1 MKPRNLLAALLG
13 LFVFLASFV
22 PAAEP
27 PKPLKVLLVCG
38 GCCHDYNTQKELLSK
53 GMMERAHMDV
63 MVVHEGGT
71 ATNSRIPLYEKKD
84 WSKGFDVVIHD
95 ECFSDVKDNAYTQ
108 NIITPH
114 REGLPAVVLHCAM
127 HCYRDGTDDWFQFC
141 GVTSR
146 RHGAA
151 YPHEVLNV
159 DASHPIMAKFGP
171 AWANPAGEL
180 YWIEKLWPNTHPLGT
195 AKNKEQGNDEV
206 CVWTNQYG
214 KGRVFGTTL
223 GHHNETVGAPE
234 YLDMVTRGTLWACDK
249 LNDEYLKKPQPK
261 TVRVN
266 IANGLKATASSEQTS
281 DNHFAAHA
289 VDGNDATRW
298 CANGDSAPQQL
309 ILELPQPTKLTG
321 CKIDWESPTG
331 LYRYTVDVSV
341 DGLKWQTAVD
351 ASKNDKP
358 ANVTHDFSFDAVNAV
373 RITFLGANPGQ
384 WGSISEV
391 ALYGDKTEV
400 VTVNLSGKSLEKEQE
415 ILKDIQVPD
424 GFEAKLFA
432 APPAVNYPTFVAS
445 APNGDVYV
453 SVDKNGSLDRAP
465 KRGAIM
471 KLRDLD
477 DDGRADQSQYF
488 VPDVDSP
495 RGLVWDNDRLY
506 VLHPPH
512 LSAFI
517 DRNGDGVA
525 DEQQILVKNIAFGFK
540 DRPADHTSNGV
551 TLGIDGWLYLAIG
564 DFGFMQAEGIDG
576 RQLQFRGGGVVR
588 VRPDGTEL
596 EVYSRGTRNILEVSV
611 DPLLNAFTRD
621 NTNDGGGWDIRLH
634 HFSGG
639 EHHGYPSLYMHF
651 NEEAIQPLDI
661 YGGGSGC
668 GGVYLAEPG
677 YPEGYSNAAYT
688 CDWGRDMIYRH
699 RMTPKGATFTADQ
712 TEFLRVPRV
721 TDMDVD
727 AQGQLIVSSWKG
739 ATFTYVGEEVGYLL
753 SVQPKGHKSTALPDL
768 IEAESDQLLELI
780 KSDSHRRRLAAQREL
795 VSRGLN
801 EATIAKLTAIT
812 ADAKLSIES
821 RVAALFALD
830 LGAEDQTTQVLTD
843 LIADPQLGEY
853 ALRALGDEVDQSFPR
868 GAFDMALTHESPRVR
883 RAALFG
889 LWREG
894 SPESIAALMRT
905 TIDADPIVAHT
916 ARRAI
921 IETQRSVTTLE
932 FLTTEPNTSP
942 AFAAVLACAGQIHEP
957 EISAYMISQLA
968 TAKEPTLRQNLLA
981 ALCRLYFREGTWKGD
996 SWGTRPDTTGPYY
1009 QREAWN
1015 ETPKIASALQGALAS
1030 ATSTE
1035 AAFLAQEMDR
1045 HRIPLDGA
1053 IDQLVALVAKDKSLL
1068 PTLASQLARAKT
1080 IPDAAVE
1087 LMVQAIGDVHET
1099 PVSADFLIDAMSTFA
1114 KVNSKHAVI
1123 GLVQAQG
1130 LLDTSDDNRKHLRR
1144 GREILFSANNIAD
1157 HWKTV
1162 THLVN
1167 CPPGPHVE
1175 WGEAVLLVTAAK
1187 SDTPVEVREAIT
1199 KWLEPI
1205 WQSSTGE
1212 VSLLNAIAKS
1222 GRVEYANQVLAAR
1235 FSTDPKVKAAAEAAI
1250 QELKLGED
1258 QKAGPKVSTLKIEDA
1273 VTKAVEEK
1281 GDIELGAVLFER
1293 MNCVKCH
1300 TTRQDQPP
1308 RGPFLGTI
1316 ANTYK
1321 RKDLAEAILIPSK
1334 TLAQGFVTNVFAL
1347 DDGKVVT
1354 GFVVTE
1360 AADKVTIRNADGVE
1374 LEIPTKS
1381 IDERT
1386 KQNVSLMPEG
1396 ITKEL
1401 TIRELSSLIDYIE
1414 SLPKQP

>member
-1 MKPRNLLAALLG
+1 MKFQTLIFTLTAS
-13 LFVFLASFV
+13 FLAITPLHRAV
-22 PAAEP
+22 AAEP
-27 PKPLKVLLVCG
+27 PKPLKVLIVCG

-53 GMMERAHMDV
+53 GMMERAHVDV
-63 MVVHEGGT
+63 EVVHQGGT

-146 RHGAA
+146 RHGAH

-159 DASHPIMAKFGP
+159 DSSHPIMAKFGP

-180 YWIEKLWPNTHPLGT
+180 YWIEKLWPTAHPLGT

-223 GHHNETVGAPE
+223 GHHNETVSAPE
-234 YLDMVTRGTLWACDK
+234 YLDMVTRGTLWACDR

-266 IANGLKATASSEQTS
+266 IAKGLKATASSEQRGE
-281 DNHFAAHA
+281 NHFAEHA
-289 VDGNDATRW
+289 VDGNLGTRW

-321 CKIDWESPTG
+321 CKIDWESSTG

-341 DGLKWQTAVD
+341 DGKKWQIAVD

-358 ANVTHDFSFDAVNAV
+358 ANVAHDFSFEAVQAV

-400 VTVNLSGKSLEKEQE
+400 IAAAPSGLSLEKERE
-415 ILKDIQVPD
+415 ILKDIKVPE
-424 GFEAKLFA
+424 GFEAKLYA

-477 DDGRADQSQYF
+477 GDGRADQSQYF

-495 RGLVWDNDRLY
+495 RGLVWDRDRLY

-512 LSAFI
+512 LSAFV

-525 DEQQILVKNIAFGFK
+525 EEQQILVKDIAFGFK

-564 DFGFMQAEGIDG
+564 DFGFMQAEGVDG
-576 RQLQFRGGGVVR
+576 RQLQFRSGGVVR
-588 VRPDGTEL
+588 VRPDGTGL
-596 EVYSRGTRNILEVSV
+596 EVYSRGTRNILEVGL
-611 DPLLNAFTRD
+611 DPLLNGFTRD

-639 EHHGYPSLYMHF
+639 EHHGYPSLYMNF
-651 NEEAIQPLDI
+651 NDEAVQPLAD

-668 GGVYLAEPG
+668 GGLYLAEPG
-677 YPEGYSNAAYT
+677 FPLGFSNAFYS
-688 CDWGRDMIYRH
+688 CDWGREWIYRH
-699 RMTPKGATFTADQ
+699 KLTPNGATFTADQ
-712 TEFLRVPRV
+712 TEFMRVPRV

-727 AQGQLIVSSWKG
+727 ANGQLIVASWKG
-739 ATFTYVGEEVGYLL
+739 ASFTYVGEEVGYLI
-753 SVQPKGHKSTALPDL
+753 SVLPRGHQPTALPNL
-768 IEAESDQLLELI
+768 AEADSAALLALL
-780 KSDSHRRRLAAQREL
+780 KSDSHRRRMAAQREL
-795 VSRGLN
+795 LGRGLD
-801 EATIAKLTAIT
+801 ASTIAALTVIAN
-812 ADAKLSIES
+812 DAQIALEP
-821 RVAALFALD
+821 RVAALFALS
-830 LGAEDQTTQVLTD
+830 LGAVNWSKKTLVN
-843 LIADPQLGEY
+843 LIADPLLGEF
-853 ALRALGDEVDQSFPR
+853 ALRALGDEADEHFPQA
-868 GAFDMALTHESPRVR
+868 AFVQALTHAAPRVR
-883 RAALFG
+883 RAAIVG
-889 LWREG
+889 LWHEG
-894 SPESIAALMRT
+894 SPAAIMALMKST
-905 TIDADPIVAHT
+905 VDADSIVAHT
-916 ARRAI
+916 ARRAV
-921 IETQRSVTTLE
+921 IETQRSVTVLE
-932 FLTTEPNTSP
+932 FLNAEPSSSP
-942 AFAAVLACAGQIHEP
+942 AYAAVLACAGQIHEP
-957 EISAYMISQLA
+957 EVVDYMVSQLS
-968 TAKEPTLRQNLLA
+968 TAKEPAVRQSLLT
-981 ALCRLYFREGTWKGD
+981 ALCRLYFKEGTWKGD

-1009 QREAWN
+1009 QREAW
-1015 ETPKIASALQGALAS
+1015 EQSPKIAVVLKDALS
-1030 ATSTE
+1030 KATSAE
-1035 AAFLAQEMDR
+1035 AASLTKAMDR
-1045 HRIPLDGA
+1045 HRIPLDDA
-1053 IDQLVALVAKDKSLL
+1053 LEQLVALAAKDKTLL
-1068 PTLASQLARAKT
+1068 PVLASQLARAKT
-1080 IPDAAVE
+1080 VPEAAASLLFSATME
-1087 LMVQAIGDVHET
+1087 SQAPPE
-1099 PVSADFLIDAMSTFA
+1099 FLIDAMTVFA
-1114 KVNSKHAVI
+1114 KINSPQAANA
-1123 GLVQAQG
+1123 LVHAQG
-1130 LLDTSDDNRKHLRR
+1130 VLDSSDANRQFLRR
-1144 GREILFSANNIAD
+1144 GREILFSANCFVD
-1157 HWKTV
+1157 HWLGVAQHAGIT
-1162 THLVN
+1162 
-1167 CPPGPHVE
+1167 GAPHTE
-1175 WGEAVLLVTAAK
+1175 WALAVLLVTAVK
-1187 SDTPVEVREAIT
+1187 SETPAEVRAAISQ
-1199 KWLEPI
+1199 WIEPQ
-1205 WQSSTGE
+1205 WA
-1212 VSLLNAIAKS
+1212 NARAISMLHAVAKS
-1222 GRVEYANQVLAAR
+1222 GRAEYANQVLAAR
-1235 FSTDPKVKAAAEAAI
+1235 FSTDLNVKAAAESAI
-1250 QELKLGED
+1250 KELKLGDEG
-1258 QKAGPKVSTLKIEDA
+1258 KSGPKVSTLKVEEAITRA
-1273 VTKAVEEK
+1273 VTEK

-1300 TTRQDQPP
+1300 TTRKDQPP

-1334 TLAQGFVTNVFAL
+1334 TLAQGFVTHVFAL
-1347 DDGKVVT
+1347 EDGTTVT

-1374 LEIPTKS
+1374 REIPTKS

-1386 KQNVSLMPEG
+1386 KQNISLMPDG
-1396 ITKEL
+1396 IVKEL
-1401 TIRELSSLIDYIE
+1401 TIRELSSLMDYLE
-1414 SLPKQP
+1414 SLPKQQ

>member
-1 MKPRNLLAALLG
+1 MKPRNLLAVPLG
-13 LFVFLASFV
+13 LVVLLNSFV
-22 PAAEP
+22 GAAEP

-38 GCCHDYNTQKELLSK
+38 GCCHDYNSQKELLSK

-63 MVVHEGGT
+63 MVVHEGGS
-71 ATNSRIPLYEKKD
+71 ATTSRIPLYEKKD

-95 ECFSDVKDNAYTQ
+95 ECFADVKENAWTQ

-180 YWIEKLWPNTHPLGT
+180 YWIEKLWPNTHPLCT

-223 GHHNETVGAPE
+223 GHHNETVGSPE
-234 YLDMVTRGTLWACDK
+234 YLDLVTRGTLWACDK
-249 LNDEYLKKPQPK
+249 LNDEYLIAPKPK

-266 IANGLKATASSEQTS
+266 IAKGVKATASSEQTS
-281 DNHFAAHA
+281 DSHFAPHA
-289 VDGNDATRW
+289 VDGNSATRW
-298 CANGDSAPQQL
+298 CASGPQSPEWL
-309 ILELPQPTKLTG
+309 ELELPQPTKLTG
-321 CKIDWESPTG
+321 CKIDWESPQG
-331 LYRYTVDVSV
+331 EYRYTVDYQVE
-341 DGLKWQTAVD
+341 GKLWQTAVD

-358 ANVTHDFSFDAVNAV
+358 ANVTHDFSFDAVQAV
-373 RITFLGANPGQ
+373 RIRFLGANPGQ

-391 ALYGDKTEV
+391 ALFGDKTEV
-400 VTVNLSGKSLEKEQE
+400 VTVNPSGKSLEKEQE
-415 ILKDIQVPD
+415 ILKDIQVPE

-432 APPAVNYPTFVAS
+432 APPAVNYPTFVAT

-465 KRGAIM
+465 QRGAIM

-477 DDGRADQSQYF
+477 GDGRADQSQYF

-495 RGLVWDNDRLY
+495 RGLVWDSDRLY

-564 DFGFMQAEGIDG
+564 DFGFMEAEGIDG
-576 RQLQFRGGGVVR
+576 RTLQFRGGGVVR

-639 EHHGYPSLYMHF
+639 EHHGYPSLFMHF
-651 NEEAIQPLDI
+651 NDEAVQPLDI

-668 GGVYLAEPG
+668 GGLYLSEPG
-677 YPEGYSNAAYT
+677 YPAGFSNAAYT

-721 TDMDVD
+721 TDLDVD
-727 AQGQLIVSSWKG
+727 AHGQLIVSSWKG
-739 ATFTYVGEEVGYLL
+739 ATFTYVGEDVGYLL
-753 SVQPKGHKSTALPDL
+753 SVKPKGHKSAALPDL
-768 IEAESDQLLELI
+768 IEAEPDQLLDLM

-801 EATIAKLTAIT
+801 ETTIAKLTAL
-812 ADAKLSIES
+812 AKDAKLSIES
-821 RVAALFALD
+821 RVAAIFAMD
-830 LGAEDQTTQVLTD
+830 LGAEDQTTKVLAD
-843 LIADPQLGEY
+843 LIADPLVGEY
-853 ALRALGDEVDQSFPR
+853 ALRALGDEVDENFPR
-868 GAFDMALTHESPRVR
+868 EAFVKALTHESPRVR

-894 SPESIAALMRT
+894 SPESIAAIMRT
-905 TIDADPIVAHT
+905 TVDADPIVAHT

-932 FLTTEPNTSP
+932 FLTSEPNTTP

-957 EISAYMISQLA
+957 EISAFVISQLA
-968 TAKEPTLRQNLLA
+968 TVQEPALRQNLLS
-981 ALCRLYFREGTWKGD
+981 ALCRLYFREGVWKGD

-1009 QREAWN
+1009 QREEWD
-1015 ETPKIASALQGALAS
+1015 ETPKITAALKGALAA

-1035 AAFLAQEMDR
+1035 AAFLTKEMDR

-1053 IDQLVALVAKDKSLL
+1053 IEQLVALAAKDKSLL
-1068 PTLASQLARAKT
+1068 PTLASQMARAKT
-1080 IPDAAVE
+1080 VPAIAVE
-1087 LMVQAIGDVHET
+1087 LLVQVAEG
-1099 PVSADFLIDAMSTFA
+1099 ADSSPESILDAMTALA
-1114 KVNSKHAVI
+1114 KVNTEQAALA
-1123 GLVQAQG
+1123 LVKAQG
-1130 LLDTSDDNRKHLRR
+1130 GLEANDTKKPSLKR
-1144 GREILFSANNIAD
+1144 GREILLGANSWAD
-1157 HWKTV
+1157 HWQAVAKASDESS
-1162 THLVN
+1162 
-1167 CPPGPHVE
+1167 PGAN
-1175 WGEAVLLVTAAK
+1175 WALAMLLSTGVRPET
-1187 SDTPVEVREAIT
+1187 SVEVRESIA
-1199 KWLEPI
+1199 KWAATRWDNPA
-1205 WQSSTGE
+1205 QE
-1212 VSLLNAIAKS
+1212 VAMIQAVMKS
-1222 GRVEYANQVLAAR
+1222 GRAEYANQVLAPR
-1235 FSTDPKVKAAAEAAI
+1235 FSTIPAVKAAAEAAI
-1250 QELKLGED
+1250 QELKLGDD
-1258 QKAGPKVSTLKIEDA
+1258 QKAGPKVSTLKLDDA
-1273 VTKAVEEK
+1273 VTRAVAEK

-1293 MNCVKCH
+1293 MNCTKCH
-1300 TTRQDQPP
+1300 TTRKDQPL

-1347 DDGKVVT
+1347 NDGKVVT

-1374 LEIPTKS
+1374 LEIPTQS

-1386 KQNVSLMPEG
+1386 KQNISLMPDG
-1396 ITKEL
+1396 IVKEL
-1401 TIRELSSLIDYIE
+1401 TIRELSSLMDYLE
-1414 SLPKQP
+1414 SLPKQQ

>member
-1 MKPRNLLAALLG
+1 MKPRNLLAVPLG
-13 LFVFLASFV
+13 LVVLLNSFV
-22 PAAEP
+22 GAAEP

-38 GCCHDYNTQKELLSK
+38 GCCHDYNSQKELLSK

-63 MVVHEGGT
+63 MVVHEGGS
-71 ATNSRIPLYEKKD
+71 ATTSRIPLYEKKD

-95 ECFSDVKDNAYTQ
+95 ECFADVKENAWTQ

-223 GHHNETVGAPE
+223 GHHNETVGSPE
-234 YLDMVTRGTLWACDK
+234 YLDLVTRGTLWACDK
-249 LNDEYLKKPQPK
+249 LNDEYLIAPKPK

-266 IANGLKATASSEQTS
+266 IAKGVKATASSEQTS
-281 DNHFAAHA
+281 DSHFAPHA
-289 VDGNDATRW
+289 VDGNSATRW
-298 CANGDSAPQQL
+298 CANGDSAPQWL
-309 ILELPQPTKLTG
+309 LLELSQPAKLTG
-321 CKIDWESPTG
+321 CKIDWESPQG

-341 DGLKWQTAVD
+341 DGKKWQTAVD

-358 ANVTHDFSFDAVNAV
+358 ANVAHDFSFDGVQAV
-373 RITFLGANPGQ
+373 RITFLGANPGA

-391 ALYGDKTEV
+391 ALYGDMTEV
-400 VTVNLSGKSLEKEQE
+400 VTVDPSGKSLEKERE
-415 ILKDIQVPD
+415 ILKDIQVPE

-432 APPAVNYPTFVAS
+432 APPAVNYPTFVAT

-465 KRGAIM
+465 QRGAIM

-477 DDGRADQSQYF
+477 GDGRADQSQYF

-495 RGLVWDNDRLY
+495 RGLVWDSDRLY

-517 DRNGDGVA
+517 DRNHDGVA

-564 DFGFMQAEGIDG
+564 DFGFMEAEGIDG
-576 RQLQFRGGGVVR
+576 RTLQFRGGGVVR

-639 EHHGYPSLYMHF
+639 EHHGYPSLFMHF
-651 NEEAIQPLDI
+651 NDEAVQPLDI

-668 GGVYLAEPG
+668 GGLYLSEPG
-677 YPEGYSNAAYT
+677 YPEGFSNAAYT

-699 RMTPKGATFTADQ
+699 RLTPKGATFTADQ

-721 TDMDVD
+721 TDLDVD
-727 AQGQLIVSSWKG
+727 AHGQLIVSSWKG
-739 ATFTYVGEEVGYLL
+739 ATFTYVGEDVGYLL
-753 SVQPKGHKSTALPDL
+753 SVKPKGHKSAALPDL
-768 IEAESDQLLELI
+768 IEAEPDQLLDLM

-801 EATIAKLTAIT
+801 ETTIAKLTAL
-812 ADAKLSIES
+812 AKDAKLSIES
-821 RVAALFALD
+821 RVAAIFAMD
-830 LGAEDQTTQVLTD
+830 LGAEDQTTKVLAD
-843 LIADPQLGEY
+843 LIADPLVGEY
-853 ALRALGDEVDQSFPR
+853 ALRALGDEVDENFPR
-868 GAFDMALTHESPRVR
+868 EAFVKALTHESPRVR

-894 SPESIAALMRT
+894 SPESIAAIMRT

-932 FLTTEPNTSP
+932 FLTSEPNTTP
-942 AFAAVLACAGQIHEP
+942 AYATVLACAGQIHEP
-957 EISAYMISQLA
+957 EISAFVISQLA
-968 TAKEPTLRQNLLA
+968 TVQEPALRQNLLS

-1009 QREAWN
+1009 QREEWD
-1015 ETPKIASALQGALAS
+1015 ETPKIAATLKGALGK

-1035 AAFLAQEMDR
+1035 AAFLTKEMDR

-1053 IDQLVALVAKDKSLL
+1053 IEQLVALAAKDKSLL
-1068 PTLASQLARAKT
+1068 PTLASQMARAKT
-1080 IPDAAVE
+1080 VPAIAVE
-1087 LMVQAIGDVHET
+1087 LLVQVAEG
-1099 PVSADFLIDAMSTFA
+1099 ADSSPESILDAMTALA
-1114 KVNSKHAVI
+1114 KVNTEQAALA
-1123 GLVQAQG
+1123 LVKAQG
-1130 LLDTSDDNRKHLRR
+1130 GLEANDTKKPSLKR
-1144 GREILFSANNIAD
+1144 GREILLGANSWAD
-1157 HWKTV
+1157 HWQAVAKASDESS
-1162 THLVN
+1162 
-1167 CPPGPHVE
+1167 PGAN
-1175 WGEAVLLVTAAK
+1175 WALAMLLSTGVRPET
-1187 SDTPVEVREAIT
+1187 SVEVRESIA
-1199 KWLEPI
+1199 KWAAPR
-1205 WQSSTGE
+1205 WDNPAQE
-1212 VSLLNAIAKS
+1212 VAMIQAVMKS
-1222 GRVEYANQVLAAR
+1222 GRAEYANQVLAPR
-1235 FSTDPKVKAAAEAAI
+1235 FSTIPAVKAAAEAAI
-1250 QELKLGED
+1250 QELKLGDD
-1258 QKAGPKVSTLKIEDA
+1258 QKAGPKVSTLKLDDA
-1273 VTKAVEEK
+1273 VTRAVAEK

-1293 MNCVKCH
+1293 MNCTKCH
-1300 TTRQDQPP
+1300 TTRKDQPL

-1347 DDGKVVT
+1347 NDGKVVT

-1386 KQNVSLMPEG
+1386 KQNISLMPDG
-1396 ITKEL
+1396 IVKEL
-1401 TIRELSSLIDYIE
+1401 TIRELSSLMDYLE
-1414 SLPKQP
+1414 SLPKQQ

>member
-1 MKPRNLLAALLG
+1 MG
-13 LFVFLASFV
+13 LFVLLTSFV
-22 PAAEP
+22 TAAEP

-38 GCCHDYNTQKELLSK
+38 GCCHDYNSQKELLSK

-63 MVVHEGGT
+63 MVVHEGGS
-71 ATNSRIPLYEKKD
+71 ATSSKIPLYEKKD

-95 ECFSDVKDNAYTQ
+95 ECFSDVKENAWTQ

-146 RHGAA
+146 RHGAG

-195 AKNKEQGNDEV
+195 AKNKEEGNDEV

-234 YLDMVTRGTLWACDK
+234 YLDLVTRGTLWACEK
-249 LNDEYLKKPQPK
+249 LNDDYLIKPQPK
-261 TVRVN
+261 TVRIN
-266 IANGLKATASSEQTS
+266 IAEGAKATASGEQTGE
-281 DNHFAAHA
+281 NHFAKDAL
-289 VDGNDATRW
+289 DGNMGTRW
-298 CANGDSAPQQL
+298 CANGGSAPQWL
-309 ILELPQPTKLTG
+309 MLELPQPTKLTG
-321 CKIDWESPTG
+321 CRIDWESPTG
-331 LYRYTVDVSV
+331 LYRYTIETSS
-341 DGLKWQTAVD
+341 DGQEFKQVID

-358 ANVTHDFSFDAVNAV
+358 ANIPHDFAADGVTHF
-373 RITFLGANPGQ
+373 RINFLGANPGQ

-391 ALYGDKTEV
+391 ALYGEKTEV

-415 ILKDIQVPD
+415 ILKDIKVPE

-432 APPAVNYPTFVAS
+432 APPAVNYPTFVAT

-477 DDGRADQSQYF
+477 GDGRADQSQYF

-495 RGLVWDNDRLY
+495 RGLVWDRDRLY

-512 LSAFI
+512 LSAFV

-564 DFGFMQAEGIDG
+564 DFGFMEAEGVDG
-576 RQLQFRGGGVVR
+576 RTLQFRGGGVVR

-596 EVYSRGTRNILEVSV
+596 EVYSRGTRNILEVAV

-651 NEEAIQPLDI
+651 NDEAVQPLAD

-668 GGVYLAEPG
+668 GGLYLAEPG

-721 TDMDVD
+721 TDLDVD

-739 ATFTYVGEEVGYLL
+739 ATFTYVGEDVGYLL
-753 SVQPKGHKSTALPDL
+753 SVLPKGHKAAPLPNL
-768 IEAESDQLLELI
+768 SEAEPDQLLELL

-801 EATIAKLTAIT
+801 EATIAKLTAL
-812 ADAKLSIES
+812 ANDAKLSVES
-821 RVAALFALD
+821 RVAALFAMD
-830 LGAEDQTTQVLTD
+830 LGAEDQTTKVLAD
-843 LIADPQLGEY
+843 LISDPLLGEY
-853 ALRALGDEVDQSFPR
+853 ALRALVDENFPSA
-868 GAFDMALTHESPRVR
+868 AFVKALTHDSPRVR

-894 SPESIAALMRT
+894 SPESIAAIMRT
-905 TIDADPIVAHT
+905 TIDTDPIVAHT

-932 FLTTEPNTSP
+932 FLTTEPNTSL

-957 EISAYMISQLA
+957 EISAFVISQLA
-968 TAKEPTLRQNLLA
+968 TAKEPALRQNLMA
-981 ALCRLYFREGTWKGD
+981 ALCRLYFREGIWKGD

-1009 QREAWN
+1009 QREEWD
-1015 ETPKIASALQGALAS
+1015 ETPKIAATLKQALAS

-1035 AAFLAQEMDR
+1035 AAYLTKEMDR
-1045 HRIPLDGA
+1045 HRIPLDDA
-1053 IDQLVALVAKDKSLL
+1053 LEQLIGLAAKDKSLL
-1068 PTLASQLARAKT
+1068 PTLAAQMARVKTVPAIAVDLLAQV
-1080 IPDAAVE
+1080 AA
-1087 LMVQAIGDVHET
+1087 GDDSSPE
-1099 PVSADFLIDAMSTFA
+1099 SILDAMTALA
-1114 KVNSKHAVI
+1114 KVNTKQAALA
-1123 GLVQAQG
+1123 LVLAQG
-1130 LLDTSDDNRKHLRR
+1130 NLEANDTKKPSLQR
-1144 GREILFSANNIAD
+1144 GREILLGANSWAD
-1157 HWKTV
+1157 HWQYVAKAADESS
-1162 THLVN
+1162 
-1167 CPPGPHVE
+1167 PSAS
-1175 WGEAVLLVTAAK
+1175 WAEAMLLATAVRPET
-1187 SDTPVEVREAIT
+1187 SVEVRESIA
-1199 KWLEPI
+1199 KWAAPR
-1205 WQSSTGE
+1205 WKDPARE
-1212 VSLLNAIAKS
+1212 VALIHAVAKS
-1222 GRVEYANQVLAAR
+1222 GRAEYANQVLAAR
-1235 FSTDPKVKAAAEAAI
+1235 FSTDPAVKAAAEAAI
-1250 QELKLGED
+1250 NELKLGDEG
-1258 QKAGPKVSTLKIEDA
+1258 KSGPKVSTLKIEDA
-1273 VTKAVEEK
+1273 VTRAVEEK

-1293 MNCVKCH
+1293 MNCTKCH
-1300 TTRQDQPP
+1300 TTRKDQPP

-1347 DDGKVVT
+1347 DDGKVVI
-1354 GFVVTE
+1354 GFVVSE

-1374 LEIPTKS
+1374 IEIPTKS

-1414 SLPKQP
+1414 SLPKQQTP

>member
-1 MKPRNLLAALLG
+1 MG
-13 LFVFLASFV
+13 LFVVLASFV
-22 PAAEP
+22 AAAEP

-38 GCCHDYNTQKELLSK
+38 GCCHDYTSQKELLSK

-71 ATNSRIPLYEKKD
+71 VTNSKIPLYEKKD

-95 ECFSDVKDNAYTQ
+95 ECFSDVKENAWTQ

-146 RHGAA
+146 RHGAG

-159 DASHPIMAKFGP
+159 DASHPIMAKFGS

-180 YWIEKLWPNTHPLGT
+180 YWIEKVWPTAHPLGT

-234 YLDMVTRGTLWACDK
+234 YLDLVTRGTLWACDK
-249 LNDEYLKKPQPK
+249 LNDEYLIKPKPK

-266 IANGLKATASSEQTS
+266 IAKGAKATASSEQTS
-281 DNHFAAHA
+281 DNHFAKDA
-289 VDGNDATRW
+289 VDGNSATRW
-298 CANGDSAPQQL
+298 CASGPQAPEWL
-309 ILELPQPTKLTG
+309 ELELPQPTKLTG
-321 CKIDWESPTG
+321 CKIDWESPQG
-331 LYRYTVDVSV
+331 VYRYTVDYQVE
-341 DGLKWQTAVD
+341 GKKWQTAVD
-351 ASKNDKP
+351 ASENDKP
-358 ANVTHDFSFDAVNAV
+358 SNVVHDFSFEAVQAV
-373 RITFLGANPGQ
+373 RIRFLGAQTGQ

-400 VTVNLSGKSLEKEQE
+400 VTVNSSGKSLEKEQD
-415 ILKDIQVPD
+415 ILKDIKVPE
-424 GFEAKLFA
+424 GFEAKLYA
-432 APPAVNYPTFVAS
+432 APPAVNYPTFVAT

-477 DDGRADQSQYF
+477 GDGRADQSQYF

-495 RGLVWDNDRLY
+495 RGLVWDKDRLY

-517 DRNGDGVA
+517 DRNHDGVA
-525 DEQQILVKNIAFGFK
+525 DEQQILVKNIAFTFK

-564 DFGFMQAEGIDG
+564 DFGFLEAEGIDG
-576 RQLQFRGGGVVR
+576 RTLQFRGGGVVR

-639 EHHGYPSLYMHF
+639 EHHGYPSLFMHF
-651 NEEAIQPLDI
+651 NDEAVQPLDI

-668 GGVYLAEPG
+668 GGLYLSEPG
-677 YPEGYSNAAYT
+677 YPEGFSNVAYT

-721 TDMDVD
+721 TDLDVD

-753 SVQPKGHKSTALPDL
+753 SLKPKGHKAAALPDL
-768 IEAESDQLLELI
+768 IEAEPDQLLELM
-780 KSDSHRRRLAAQREL
+780 KSASHRRRLAAQREL

-801 EATIAKLTAIT
+801 DATIAKLTAIT

-830 LGAEDQTTQVLTD
+830 LGAEDQTAKVLID

-853 ALRALGDEVDQSFPR
+853 ALRALGDEVDENFPR
-868 GAFDMALTHESPRVR
+868 AAFVKALTHDSPRVR

-894 SPESIAALMRT
+894 SPESIAALMQT

-932 FLTTEPNTSP
+932 FLTTEPNTTP

-957 EISAYMISQLA
+957 EISAFVISQLA
-968 TAKEPTLRQNLLA
+968 TVKEPAQRQGLLG
-981 ALCRLYFREGTWKGD
+981 ALCRLYFKEGTWKGD

-1009 QREAWN
+1009 QREEWS
-1015 ETPKIASALQGALAS
+1015 ETPKIAATLKQTL
-1030 ATSTE
+1030 ATSFLTE
-1035 AAFLAQEMDR
+1035 AAYLTKEMDR
-1045 HRIPLDGA
+1045 HRIPLDDA
-1053 IDQLVALVAKDKSLL
+1053 IEQMVAFAAKDKSLL
-1068 PTLASQLARAKT
+1068 PTLAAQMARAKT
-1080 IPDAAVE
+1080 VPDAGVE
-1087 LMVQAIGDVHET
+1087 LLLQAIGEVPVT
-1099 PVSADFLIDAMSTFA
+1099 PVSAEFLIDAMSTFA
-1114 KVNSKHAVI
+1114 KVNSSKAVA

-1130 LLDTSDDNRKHLRR
+1130 FLDSSDDNRKLLSR
-1144 GREILFSANNIAD
+1144 GREILFSANHIAD
-1157 HWKTV
+1157 HWMAV
-1162 THLVN
+1162 SHLVN

-1187 SDTPVEVREAIT
+1187 SETPVEVREAIT
-1199 KWLEPI
+1199 KWLDPI
-1205 WQSSTGE
+1205 WKSPTGE
-1212 VSLLNAIAKS
+1212 VSLLNAVAKS
-1222 GRVEYANQVLAAR
+1222 GRAEYANQILAAR
-1235 FSTDPKVKAAAEAAI
+1235 FSTDPKVKVAAEAAI
-1250 QELKLGED
+1250 NELKLGDEG
-1258 QKAGPKVSTLKIEDA
+1258 KSGPKVSTLKIDDA
-1273 VTKAVEEK
+1273 VARAVAEK

-1293 MNCVKCH
+1293 MNCTKCH
-1300 TTRQDQPP
+1300 TTRKDQPP

-1374 LEIPTKS
+1374 LEIPTAR
-1381 IDERT
+1381 IEERK
-1386 KQNVSLMPEG
+1386 KQNISLMPDG
-1396 ITKEL
+1396 IVKEL
-1401 TIRELSSLIDYIE
+1401 TIREVSSLMDYLE
-1414 SLPKQP
+1414 SLPKQQ